1 MARPRNLN
9 ETVQDSSGVGSNLG
23 MTEIG
28 NLGLLG
34 GSQKNTGGMHE
45 LLNGGDGFTN
55 PGATKPDDGI
65 QTAGSRELTTSLNYD
80 GGMWE
85 AEQESKPGSPDDGFL
100 KDMGGA
106 GSDLGQ
112 NDKIKNTGSHIEPVS
127 FKVAETVAAEG
138 WDRDVIANLMEG
150 NDVNIQDAFD
160 GYARQCDMLCLED
173 FREVANAYFGMAD
186 ISHNMFETLLENN
199 REFLFDARNDAQG
212 VYYVRT
218 PISEAGGPSLNPFR
232 ATSDILGGGKPMGRP
247 GMRPQPGLGDEF
259 SGGNEFD
266 MGGVDEFGDEFG
278 NEVGG
283 GDNFDSGM
291 DDIGGD
297 LGGMGGGTMGS
308 AVGGALGGPA
318 GAAVGGALGSAAGS
332 MAGKMAGGAAGDT
345 AMTAFHSDDEEEGF
359 EEDGPVGMGG
369 AAMNMG
375 MRESLEN
382 GLDDEASADSH
393 GYYTSDATQ
402 KGEGSITN
410 SVKGADTHESKTAKP
425 KDGIT
430 KDHKG
435 MTGDLG
441 ENEKVTNKGGGWE
454 KLTGG
459 GSDMKENVSAMSRR
473 AKASIQEACSQL
485 RVPGRYK
492 MSFDVCSPGVKPN
505 RYMHLAEALVD
516 LEELVQ
522 AYGIDGP
529 HLKVNFHG
537 NGQIVESAVVH
548 TGTIRRRDPII
559 AENRVVFRR
568 SEVAR
573 DFADQVANAGS
584 KCLVSAHPWGA
595 AVKGEFDWA
604 KACSA
609 FQSIPAQVLRS
620 SQK

>member
-1 MARPRNLN
+1 MARPRRSRRNLN

-45 LLNGGDGFTN
+45 FLNGGDGFTN

-65 QTAGSRELTTSLNYD
+65 QTSGSRDLTTSLNYD

-85 AEQESKPGSPDDGFL
+85 AEQETKPGSPDDGFL

-106 GSDLGQ
+106 GSNLGQ
-112 NDKIKNTGSHIEPVS
+112 NDKIKNTGSHMEPVS

-150 NDVNIQDAFD
+150 NDINIQETFD

-173 FREVANAYFGMAD
+173 FRQVANAYFGTAD
-186 ISHNMFETLLENN
+186 ISSAMFETLLENN
-199 REFLFDARNDAQG
+199 REFLFDVRNDAQG
-212 VYYVRT
+212 TYYVRT
-218 PISEAGGPSLNPFR
+218 PISEAGGPSLNPFK
-232 ATSDILGGGKPMGRP
+232 ATSEILGGGKPLGRP
-247 GMRPQPGLGDEF
+247 GVNTGIGDEFGDEF

-266 MGGVDEFGDEFG
+266 MGGVGEFGDEFG
-278 NEVGG
+278 DELSGGLEDVGG
-283 GDNFDSGM
+283 E
-291 DDIGGD
+291 
-297 LGGMGGGTMGS
+297 LGGIGGGTMG
-308 AVGGALGGPA
+308 AAAGGAVGGPA

-332 MAGKMAGGAAGDT
+332 MAGKMAGGSAGDT
-345 AMTAFHSDDEEEGF
+345 AMTAFHSDDDEEGF
-359 EEDGPVGMGG
+359 EEEGPMGMGG
-369 AAMNMG
+369 AAMG

-393 GYYTSDATQ
+393 GYYTSDATK
-402 KGEGSITN
+402 KGEGKIGN
-410 SVKGADTHESKTAKP
+410 SVKGVETHESKNAKP

-441 ENEKVTNKGGGWE
+441 ENDKVTNKGGGWE
-454 KLTGG
+454 KLKGG
-459 GSDMKENVSAMSRR
+459 GSDMKENVAAMGRR
-473 AKASIQEACSQL
+473 AKASIQESCSNL
-485 RVPGRYK
+485 RTPGRYK
-492 MSFDVCSPGVKPN
+492 MTFDVCSPGVKPN

-516 LEELVQ
+516 LEELIQ
-522 AYGIDGP
+522 AYGVDGP

-537 NGQIVESAVVH
+537 NGQIVESAVVK

-573 DFADQVANAGS
+573 DFADQIAGTGS

-604 KACSA
+604 KACTA
-609 FQSIPAQVLRS
+609 FQGIPAQVLRS